1 VPLIRSLTTS
11 PLGGGPDGG
20 TTLGLVLSAAG
31 SGIVLV
37 LVELV
42 VVVVVADELAVE
54 VTAASVAPP
63 CGASWTP
70 AAEELPPHPAT
81 AAAIAIRA
89 HVSVIGLRMEVP
101 EGSETA

>member
-1 VPLIRSLTTS
+1 
-11 PLGGGPDGG
+11 
-20 TTLGLVLSAAG
+20 LVLSAAG

-42 VVVVVADELAVE
+42 VVVAEELAVE

-70 AAEELPPHPAT
+70 AAEELLPHPAT